1 MQHPFT
7 VRFRTLLAVLLLPV
21 LIAACS
27 RATEELAVGVQP
39 APGEVVVHQ
48 RGATTV
54 VDQEIQRLADAA
66 EVAFAELNIAF
77 EQREVQSD
85 GIEMEGRDADGQ
97 TVLVDIERE
106 DDEPLTEV
114 EVAVTRD
121 NITFDGARS
130 AQVLRRIL
138 ALAE

>member
-1 MQHPFT
+1 MQHSFT
-7 VRFRTLLAVLLLPV
+7 VRFRALLAVIVLPV
-21 LIAACS
+21 MVVACS

-39 APGEVVVHQ
+39 APGEVVIHQ

-54 VDQEIQRLADAA
+54 IDQDIQRLADAT

-77 EQREVQSD
+77 EEREVQSD

-97 TVLVDIERE
+97 TVRVDIERE
-106 DDEPLTEV
+106 RDEPLTEV
-114 EVAVTRD
+114 EVEVTRD